1 MASIYLSVDLERGIL
16 RITYN
21 PKAIDVRSSCRK
33 RVPSAYEPSSCLRA
47 YASLVVSAFFIELL
61 GVACT
66 LARFSSLDAELNIKP
81 SNLASIWKNR
91 FRRLAT
97 LDSSSRADRIPRQN
111 CQKYVLV
118 SNEMSVLIVSRLL
131 VNYLNKIIR
140 ANTKP
145 TSGVSKAIGVDLFTS
160 NIVVAERACQAARA
174 ECPYAE
180 DHWSSIRI
188 GQD

>member
-1 MASIYLSVDLERGIL
+1 MASIYLSIDLERGIL

-66 LARFSSLDAELNIKP
+66 LARFSSLD
-81 SNLASIWKNR
+81 KNR

-145 TSGVSKAIGVDLFTS
+145 TSSVSKAIGVDLFTS
-160 NIVVAERACQAARA
+160 NIVVAKRACQAARA

-180 DHWSSIRI
+180 DH
-188 GQD
+188 